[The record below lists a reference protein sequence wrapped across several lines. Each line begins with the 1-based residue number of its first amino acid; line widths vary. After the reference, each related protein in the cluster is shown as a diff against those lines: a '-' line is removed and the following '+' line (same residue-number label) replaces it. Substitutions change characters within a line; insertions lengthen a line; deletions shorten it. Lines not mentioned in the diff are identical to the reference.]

1 MTAYARFTKAEL
13 IQLVEDLK
21 ESKTRAVAEERKVW
35 MNRCLKLQDEA
46 LAARNELIKLC
57 EQVKNLPV
65 RQTQRPLP
73 LEGYEPLSSVLQELN
88 IDRSTSD
95 ARPRAGLFFVF
106 FPKFLS
112 THSTRSTH
120 STQFQTCT
128 FFRAMCSTL

>member
-1 MTAYARFTKAEL
+1 MTGYARFTKAEL

-73 LEGYEPLSSVLQELN
+73 LEGYEPLSSVLQ
-88 IDRSTSD
+88 
-95 ARPRAGLFFVF
+95 
-106 FPKFLS
+106 
-112 THSTRSTH
+112 
-120 STQFQTCT
+120 
-128 FFRAMCSTL
+128 

>member
-21 ESKTRAVAEERKVW
+21 ESKTRAVAEERNVW
-35 MNRCLKLQDEA
+35 MNRCLKLQA

-73 LEGYEPLSSVLQELN
+73 LEGYEPLSSVLQ
-88 IDRSTSD
+88 
-95 ARPRAGLFFVF
+95 
-106 FPKFLS
+106 
-112 THSTRSTH
+112 
-120 STQFQTCT
+120 
-128 FFRAMCSTL
+128 